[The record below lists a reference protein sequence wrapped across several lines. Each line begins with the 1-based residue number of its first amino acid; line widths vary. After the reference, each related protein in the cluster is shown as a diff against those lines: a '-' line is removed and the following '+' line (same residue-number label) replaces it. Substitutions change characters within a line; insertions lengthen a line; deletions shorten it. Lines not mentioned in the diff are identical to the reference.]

1 MHVLPINSNGI
12 QCFVIYDFRMGSNF
26 LSTGLKNDLLR
37 IEHTGAVKTTHSG
50 ELSISC
56 PLDPTDFPFDSQDCI
71 MLFGLSIHSFSEVR
85 LKFSDIPVKSIS
97 GGSGITHPIWTISR
111 FTAKDNP
118 YVSMAY
124 VQFCLYRKSLYYSFT
139 MLGPTALLNCLTV
152 FAFLIPNNQGEKISC
167 GMTIFLAFVVFLVQ
181 VGDIIPKNSN
191 AVPVLGG

>member
-1 MHVLPINSNGI
+1 
-12 QCFVIYDFRMGSNF
+12 MGSNF

-71 MLFGLSIHSFSEVR
+71 MLFGLSIHSLSEVR
-85 LKFSDIPVKSIS
+85 LKFSEIPVKSIS
-97 GGSGITHPIWTISR
+97 GGSAITHPIWTISR

-118 YVSMAY
+118 YVSVAS

-181 VGDIIPKNSN
+181 VGDVIPKNSN